1 MTALITTFVERMTLN
16 PGLVE
21 RDPVLRQRG
30 AVVLLFDGFTKKNGL
45 VGAYASNAA
54 ERADQA
60 YADRTGDTALL
71 RMHTTVR
78 LAGRSLVPHQKDAR
92 AVVFFAD
99 LTPGAHVVEVRSPY
113 YVPRDITVQVPFPST
128 NWPAF
133 PDVTLADED
142 VPLGSPAQP
151 AAYRVQ
157 RAAATVEP
165 STMYPFPSDATL
177 IRGTVRS
184 GGVPLAG
191 ATVRRV
197 ADPAGYVTGATGEFV
212 LFFDDVPGVGAAL
225 AVQATHPLHAPVNT
239 MVQALRGTTVRRDI
253 SMV

>member
-1 MTALITTFVERMTLN
+1 MSALITTFSERVTLN

-30 AVVLLFDGFTKKNGL
+30 VVVLLFDAFTNTNGV
-45 VGAYASNAA
+45 VGTYSSDAA

-60 YADRTGDTALL
+60 EADRTGDTTLL
-71 RMHTTVR
+71 RAHTTVR
-78 LAGRSLVPHQKDAR
+78 LAGRSLVPDQKDGR
-92 AVVFFAD
+92 AFVFFAD

-113 YVPRDITVQVPFPST
+113 YLPRDITVTVPFPSA

-133 PDVTLADED
+133 PDVTLANED
-142 VPLGSPAQP
+142 LPLGSSAQP
-151 AAYRVQ
+151 AAYRGQ
-157 RAAATVEP
+157 RAAATLVP

-177 IRGTVRS
+177 IRGTVRA
-184 GGVPLAG
+184 GGVPLAD

-197 ADPAGYVTGATGEFV
+197 ADPLGYVTGPTGEFV

-225 AVQATHPLHAPVNT
+225 AIQATHALHAPVNT
-239 MVQALRGTTVRRDI
+239 MVQALRGTTVLRDI